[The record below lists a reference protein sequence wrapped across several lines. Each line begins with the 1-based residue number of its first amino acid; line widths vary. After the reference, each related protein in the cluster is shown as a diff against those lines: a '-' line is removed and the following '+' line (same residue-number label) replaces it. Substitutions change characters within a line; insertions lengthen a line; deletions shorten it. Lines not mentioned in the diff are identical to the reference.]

1 MRKVPI
7 VIIGGGPVGMVLALL
22 LDQLGVRSLIINKET
37 ESRWH
42 PKGNT
47 HNSRT
52 MEHYR
57 RLGLSKSI
65 RSFGLP
71 KDHPTDVG
79 YFTSLAGFEVARIR
93 MPCEAQKMRELENAS
108 ATDQIVE
115 PIFRCNQMYVE
126 RFLYEQIHL
135 AKNVECKFGW
145 ECVDWQD
152 RGDSVQVQMVEVA
165 TVRPDIIECD
175 YLVGC
180 DGGNSIVRRKLG
192 IRYSGDPHQELA
204 WAGGLTASTFLHAPD
219 FYRKAI
225 RRPLCWQ
232 YMVSNPRVRANFV
245 ALDGK
250 GLFLFS
256 TRLIAEENEK
266 EKEVIDRR
274 LRLCIG
280 AEADFEH
287 LGHFSWTAG
296 QGLVADAYGSG
307 RVVMAGDAVHL
318 FTPQGGFGMN
328 TGIDDV
334 ANLAWKLAALIQ
346 GWGGRNLLNSYSEE
360 RQPVAMRNTRAAQQ
374 MARRIGTE
382 PVADEIEATTLAG
395 EQARRKAAEFYM
407 KFTETYASLGIQL
420 GARYDS
426 SSIIVHDGLAPPD
439 NHDQY
444 IPTGSPGGRAPHVWL
459 AKNQSLFDRFGRG
472 FTLLCLSGNENR
484 ATEFQNRAKDRGVP
498 LDTLPV
504 HSNDARQLYE
514 ADFALIRPDQH
525 VAWRGNTFPGNVGGL
540 VATVT
545 GHHSRV

>member
-1 MRKVPI
+1 
-7 VIIGGGPVGMVLALL
+7 
-22 LDQLGVRSLIINKET
+22 
-37 ESRWH
+37 
-42 PKGNT
+42 
-47 HNSRT
+47 
-52 MEHYR
+52 
-57 RLGLSKSI
+57 
-65 RSFGLP
+65 
-71 KDHPTDVG
+71 
-79 YFTSLAGFEVARIR
+79 
-93 MPCEAQKMRELENAS
+93 
-108 ATDQIVE
+108 
-115 PIFRCNQMYVE
+115 
-126 RFLYEQIHL
+126 
-135 AKNVECKFGW
+135 
-145 ECVDWQD
+145 
-152 RGDSVQVQMVEVA
+152 
-165 TVRPDIIECD
+165 
-175 YLVGC
+175 
-180 DGGNSIVRRKLG
+180 
-192 IRYSGDPHQELA
+192 
-204 WAGGLTASTFLHAPD
+204 
-219 FYRKAI
+219 
-225 RRPLCWQ
+225 
-232 YMVSNPRVRANFV
+232 
-245 ALDGK
+245 
-250 GLFLFS
+250 
-256 TRLIAEENEK
+256 
-266 EKEVIDRR
+266 
-274 LRLCIG
+274 
-280 AEADFEH
+280 
-287 LGHFSWTAG
+287 
-296 QGLVADAYGSG
+296 
-307 RVVMAGDAVHL
+307 
-318 FTPQGGFGMN
+318 MN